1 MSTPR
6 ENTGSDSS
14 AVALVTGARRGIGKA
29 IAIRLAQQANLALND
44 IADGGQELEGV
55 AEEIRALGREALVV
69 TGDVRD
75 SAQVDAM
82 VKQVVDRFGRLDIL
96 VNNAGV
102 TRDGLLIRMSDE
114 QWQMVLDINLTG
126 AFLCSRA
133 AAKVMLRQRSGR
145 IINMASVVGL
155 MGNAGQA
162 NYAASK
168 AGLIALSK
176 SMARELAVR
185 GINVNAVAPGFI
197 VSAMT
202 EGLSDDAREKLSA
215 LIPLGRLGQPED
227 VAEVVAFL
235 ASPAADYVTGQVLQV
250 DGGMYM

>member
-6 ENTGSDSS
+6 ENAGSDSPP
-14 AVALVTGARRGIGKA
+14 VVLVTGARRGIGKA
-29 IAIRLAQQANLALND
+29 IALRLAQQADLALND
-44 IADGGQELEGV
+44 IADGRQELEGV
-55 AEEIRALGREALVV
+55 AEEIRAGGREALVV
-69 TGDVRD
+69 TADVRD

-114 QWQMVLDINLTG
+114 QWKMVLDINLTG

-145 IINMASVVGL
+145 IINMASIVGL

-185 GINVNAVAPGFI
+185 GIKVNAVAPGFI

-202 EGLSDDAREKLSA
+202 EALSDDAREKLSA

-235 ASPAADYVTGQVLQV
+235 ASPAADYITGQVLQV